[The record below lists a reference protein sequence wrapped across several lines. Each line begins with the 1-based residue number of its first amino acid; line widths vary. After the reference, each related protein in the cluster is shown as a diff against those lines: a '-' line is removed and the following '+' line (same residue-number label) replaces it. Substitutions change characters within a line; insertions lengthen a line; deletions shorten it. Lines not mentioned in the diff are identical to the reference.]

1 MTIGFWVLPTLVT
14 VISFW
19 WAFSRFEKSVG
30 WIDMAP
36 FANTIRLGA
45 ALIISLIAWL
55 IWAVL
60 T

>member
-19 WAFSRFEKSVG
+19 WALSRFEKSVG

-36 FANTIRLGA
+36 LTNMIRLGA